1 MAHFGSIQMGILIT
15 LCSLHTD
22 LPICSSWQI
31 SFSCFKSSDLFFW
44 LNPWA
49 FLLFSSAFNSFIVI
63 FEDFRIIRAC
73 GFWKGSFTWLPVRV
87 TCMPF
92 LSAFFNVLIPLS
104 VVSLFISMSLS
115 LSLMISQLL
124 LLLKNISSR
133 VPFDGLSQDYT
144 ASHIIVSLHH
154 LASKNLHRLVELQKF
169 GVVSNH
175 DVHVWCNPSFLCK
188 EVFWLRYSWM
198 CSWNRDFTELT

>member
-15 LCSLHTD
+15 PCLLHTD

-73 GFWKGSFTWLPVRV
+73 GFWKSSFTWLPIRV

-92 LSAFFNVLIPLS
+92 LSALLS
-104 VVSLFISMSLS
+104 LCSHPIKCSFSFHKHEP

-154 LASKNLHRLVELQKF
+154 LASKNLHRLVELPKF

-188 EVFWLRYSWM
+188 EVFWLIYYWM
-198 CSWNRDFTELT
+198 CSWNKDFTELT